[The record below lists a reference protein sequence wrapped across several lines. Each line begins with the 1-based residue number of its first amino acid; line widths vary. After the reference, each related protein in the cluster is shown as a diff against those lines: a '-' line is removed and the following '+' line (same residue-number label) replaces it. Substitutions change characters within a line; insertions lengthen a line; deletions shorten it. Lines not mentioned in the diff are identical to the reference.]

1 MLLFIIFALFNAA
14 PEHFAVTEDENASA
28 GEDLIAVITFGY
40 KTFLRLIPIILL
52 LLPIAGCV
60 MCIAEIFTSYVETF
74 GDKAV
79 LDTMEMFTK
88 SSILGLFLTTGF
100 IPLIACVLGAACG
113 VVAFYCVP
121 GVMETENLLVAI
133 VLGAASGL
141 SATGT
146 NQVAKQL
153 TKTTTKEDTENESA

>member
-1 MLLFIIFALFNAA
+1 MFNEIATIPALAAIVYTIIDITKTAMGG
-14 PEHFAVTEDENASA
+14 DEK
-28 GEDLIAVITFGY
+28 F
-40 KTFLRLIPIILL
+40 RR
-52 LLPIAGCV
+52 
-60 MCIAEIFTSYVETF
+60 
-74 GDKAV
+74 
-79 LDTMEMFTK
+79 
-88 SSILGLFLTTGF
+88 F
-100 IPLIACVLGAACG
+100 IPLIACILGAVCG

-153 TKTTTKEDTENESA
+153 TKTTKEDTENESA